1 MNQELKQRLMGA
13 IVVTALAAIFI
24 PMLFDD
30 PIDRGGQ
37 SVTEIQIPPP
47 PSNLDAASSK
57 LPNSAKQVLETPDS
71 ESETMINA
79 TEETDLSSE
88 TLPPS
93 EVSPEDE
100 ALAERVQES
109 SQNPSQ
115 KTAAHENNIALD
127 TGVID
132 EQNRVIS
139 AKNTHKVIK
148 PNPVEQE
155 QVTISEAKI
164 KEIPKKPTP
173 PTPKTVVK
181 SPAPITY
188 GNTETYASNPV
199 KVKTELSRWTLQA
212 GSFSKK
218 ENAVALL
225 ETLKKQGLPATLD
238 TVNGPNNSPFYRLRV
253 GPTLDKKRA
262 LEMKAKLDDQK
273 IQSLL
278 ISE

>member
-100 ALAERVQES
+100 ALAERAQES
-109 SQNPSQ
+109 SQNPPP
-115 KTAAHENNIALD
+115 KTPAHENNIALD
-127 TGVID
+127 TGVVD
-132 EQNRVIS
+132 EQNRVITP
-139 AKNTHKVIK
+139 KNTHKVIK
-148 PNPVEQE
+148 PSPVEQE
-155 QVTISEAKI
+155 QVTIAKH
-164 KEIPKKPTP
+164 
-173 PTPKTVVK
+173 
-181 SPAPITY
+181 
-188 GNTETYASNPV
+188 
-199 KVKTELSRWTLQA
+199 Q
-212 GSFSKK
+212 
-218 ENAVALL
+218 
-225 ETLKKQGLPATLD
+225 LKKYLKNQRP
-238 TVNGPNNSPFYRLRV
+238 LRQ
-253 GPTLDKKRA
+253 KR
-262 LEMKAKLDDQK
+262 
-273 IQSLL
+273 
-278 ISE
+278 